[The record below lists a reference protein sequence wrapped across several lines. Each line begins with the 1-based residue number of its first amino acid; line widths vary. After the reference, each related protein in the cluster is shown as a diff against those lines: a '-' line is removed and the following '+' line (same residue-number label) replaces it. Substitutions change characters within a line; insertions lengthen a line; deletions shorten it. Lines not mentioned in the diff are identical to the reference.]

1 VIHRSRGSHVPGA
14 VAVVDTFA
22 VIAAVLVLG
31 LNAVV
36 VGVRSGWR
44 AEGSR
49 EAS

>member
-1 VIHRSRGSHVPGA
+1 
-14 VAVVDTFA
+14 
-22 VIAAVLVLG
+22 VLVLG